1 MEAFTVFKRHVQQ
14 IHDAAG
20 VIIAK
25 KQMDR
30 PKWPELIAREE
41 GEGFKVEFSQP
52 AILWNTPLRGSSRS
66 SARRAILMDGSFNF
80 KDAVFESGSA
90 CLEVYEIKAAG
101 GKCELTL
108 LEAMHF
114 DIEPDAAFQSPFHP
128 MFHVQF
134 GKNNRW
140 SLHELV
146 ERVAALNRMEVGD
159 VTINRDIAMP
169 IRDVRIPTPQ
179 MDYLSMLVMVVA
191 DYFCEKK
198 DRHDVKAGFKNLI
211 NKVMDQNNIARFG
224 RQSKTLEQRWVQAEK
239 PFAAGHWYQES
250 CN

>member
-1 MEAFTVFKRHVQQ
+1 MKAFMVFKRHVQQ
-14 IHDAAG
+14 IHEAAG

-25 KQMDR
+25 KQKDR
-30 PKWPELIAREE
+30 PKWPELTGRKE

-52 AILWNTPLRGSSRS
+52 AILWNTPLRASSRS
-66 SARRAILMDGSFNF
+66 TARRAILLDGSFNF

-90 CLEVYEIKAAG
+90 CLEVYEIKAEG
-101 GKCELTL
+101 GKCKLTL

-114 DIEPDAAFQSPFHP
+114 DIEPNAALQSPFHP

-140 SLHELV
+140 KLDELV
-146 ERVAALNRMEVGD
+146 ERVATLNRMSTAD
-159 VTINRDIAMP
+159 VTINRDIDMP

-198 DRHDVKAGFKNLI
+198 DSHDVKAGFKNLI
-211 NKVMDQNNIARFG
+211 QKVMDQNNIARVG
-224 RQSKTLEQRWVQAEK
+224 KQSKTLEQRWTEAQK

>member
-1 MEAFTVFKRHVQQ
+1 MQAFTVFKRHVQQ
-14 IHDAAG
+14 IHDAAS
-20 VIIAK
+20 VLIVK
-25 KQMDR
+25 KQQEA
-30 PKWPELIAREE
+30 PKWPDMVLKPE
-41 GEGFKVEFSQP
+41 GDGFKVEFPQP

-66 SARRAILMDGSFNF
+66 SARRAIMMDGSFYF

-90 CLEVYEIKAAG
+90 CLEVYEIKAAQ
-101 GKCELTL
+101 GKCELNL

-140 SLHELV
+140 QLNELI
-146 ERVAALNRMEVGD
+146 ERVATLNRMSTAN
-159 VTINRDIAMP
+159 VTINRELAMP

-191 DYFCEKK
+191 DYFCEQK
-198 DRHDVKAGFKNLI
+198 DRHEIKAGFKNLI
-211 NKVMDQNNIARFG
+211 HKVMDQNNMARVG
-224 RQSKTLEQRWVQAEK
+224 KQSETLERRWASPEK

-250 CN
+250 CK